1 MQIPPYI
8 CYISSRIILWEAQST
23 NYPNLSEKSNSHVT
37 HQILS
42 KMHISRWRGGIR
54 EIAMVLVL
62 YAAYSFTQG
71 NLAKTQI
78 IAFQNAFNLID
89 IEKRLHVFCE
99 LGIQQWFMQN
109 STLIHLAN
117 SVYSFLFYPAII
129 AFAIWAYNRHHPQY
143 QIARNVFMVSA
154 GIGLVCFALYPMA
167 PPRMLSDLG
176 FVDTL
181 AQYEVVHY
189 SASIPSVLVNQYAAM
204 PSFHF
209 GWTFLVG
216 AGTFWIAKSFWLKLV
231 GLLVPLLMFISIV
244 ATGNHFILD
253 AVAGAAIIFLSYAA
267 VSFFFGTSVRKVF
280 SHLSRNRV

>member
-1 MQIPPYI
+1 
-8 CYISSRIILWEAQST
+8 
-23 NYPNLSEKSNSHVT
+23 
-37 HQILS
+37 
-42 KMHISRWRGGIR
+42 MHISRWRGGIR
-54 EIAMVLVL
+54 EIALVLVL

-89 IEKRLHVFCE
+89 LEKRLHIFWE
-99 LGIQQWFMQN
+99 PGIQTWFLQHFP
-109 STLIHLAN
+109 LIHAAN
-117 SVYSFLFYPAII
+117 GVYSFLFYPAII
-129 AFAIWAYNRHHPQY
+129 VFAVWAYNRHYPQY

-154 GIGLVCFALYPMA
+154 ALGLVCFALYPMA
-167 PPRMLSDLG
+167 PPRMLSNLG
-176 FVDTL
+176 FSDTL

-216 AGTFWIAKSFWLKLV
+216 AGTFWIAKSFWLKVV
-231 GLLVPLLMFISIV
+231 GVLIPLLMFISIL

-253 AVAGAAIIFLSYAA
+253 AVAGASIICLSYGA
-267 VSFFFGTSVRKVF
+267 VVLVYSESARKVF
-280 SHLSRNRV
+280 SRLSRKRA